1 MTNAAQVQ
9 SAEWN
14 GRTGAAWLTHQ
25 ERLDRMLAP
34 FGAAAFEAALPAQA
48 EHVLDIGCGAGSTTL
63 ALARAIGP
71 YGIATGLDISEPL
84 LARARARAMEA
95 GIAVSFLLADAAR
108 HGFEPESVDLL
119 FSRFG
124 VMFFDDPV
132 AAFGN
137 LRRALKPGG
146 RLAFVCWRGAE
157 ENDWVRLPMT
167 AVRSIVP
174 PQTPLDPDAPGPFSF
189 GDAKRVKTIL
199 TEAGFT
205 DIGFAAFDRDLLFGT
220 GISRDAAIEDALEQA
235 FEVGPLSRALA
246 DQPEHIRLQAVQ
258 AVRAAFAQRVS
269 GTSVV
274 IRGAAWI
281 VTAQAGQGPGD
292 G

>member
-14 GRTGAAWLTHQ
+14 GRTGGAWLTHQ

-34 FGAAAFEAALPAQA
+34 FGEAAFEAALPAPA

-71 YGIATGLDISEPL
+71 YGTVTGLDISEPL

-95 GIAVSFLLADAAR
+95 GIAAAFLLADAAS
-108 HGFEPESVDLL
+108 HGFAPESIDLL

-124 VMFFDDPV
+124 VMFFDDPA
-132 AAFGN
+132 AAFVN
-137 LRRALKPGG
+137 LRRALKPDG

-189 GDAKRVKTIL
+189 GDAKRVKAIL
-199 TEAGFT
+199 TDAGFAG
-205 DIGFAAFDRDLLFGT
+205 IELAAFDRDLIFGS
-220 GISRDAAIEDALEQA
+220 GVSRDAAIEDALEQA

-246 DQPEHIRLQAVQ
+246 DQPEPVRRQAAQ
-258 AVRAAFAQRVS
+258 AVRAAFAERVS
-269 GTSVV
+269 GTRVV
-274 IRGAAWI
+274 IRGAAWV
-281 VTAQAGQGPGD
+281 VTAQAGQDPGN